1 MDPAMAAYET
11 LGPTHPTTLAAG
23 SSSLKLKRILMIG
36 WKKWNRKLRTQARE
50 WSCDNN
56 NERLESDSFH
66 RFIDG
71 WARLLFSI
79 NPIMAAPVICCATE
93 ATIIYQS
100 VSLQQN
106 SFEAFK
112 PTRLDYTFYIYLFM
126 LFSCDVSL
134 GWFTF
139 WFRFTSNPVSNHFQ
153 LIGSTR
159 FCVDSF
165 FLWFILYI
173 YIFFFFAAECF
184 FVTRS
189 SRKLVREINWL
200 VHYKDWWFW
209 LVSDAI

>member
-1 MDPAMAAYET
+1 MRRSDQLIQPRWLPAV
-11 LGPTHPTTLAAG
+11 HR
-23 SSSLKLKRILMIG
+23 SSWNGFWWLDE
-36 WKKWNRKLRTQARE
+36 KKWNWKLRTQARE

-173 YIFFFFAAECF
+173 YIFFFFCCWVF
-184 FVTRS
+184 FRNS
-189 SRKLVREINWL
+189 
-200 VHYKDWWFW
+200 FQ
-209 LVSDAI
+209 